1 MKRCH
6 DWIRQHFG
14 LTTIHAVSK
23 GPCPKPRIRS
33 QACQNLRAAT
43 EMMLTPFVG
52 SPTDTGS
59 NAPKPAAEAS
69 FTKP

>member
-6 DWIRQHFG
+6 DWIRQHVA
-14 LTTIHAVSK
+14 LTTIHAVST
-23 GPCPKPRIRS
+23 GPCPKLRIRS
-33 QACQNLRAAT
+33 KACQNLRAAMK
-43 EMMLTPFVG
+43 MMLTPSVG
-52 SPTDTGS
+52 SPTDACN